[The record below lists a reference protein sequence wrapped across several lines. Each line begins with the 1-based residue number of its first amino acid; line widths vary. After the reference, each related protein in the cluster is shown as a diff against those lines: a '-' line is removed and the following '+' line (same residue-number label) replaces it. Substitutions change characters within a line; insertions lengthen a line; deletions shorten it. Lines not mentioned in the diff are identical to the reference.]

1 MYSDNDS
8 NDSPGGYP
16 SGNWQ
21 GWEIMIVVLMLIGL
35 AMMTCGGPA
44 LVLFF

>member
-1 MYSDNDS
+1 MCPEDDLNNSHHGNS
-8 NDSPGGYP
+8 

>member
-1 MYSDNDS
+1 MCSENDLNNSHRDYS
-8 NDSPGGYP
+8 

>member
-1 MYSDNDS
+1 VYSEDDS
-8 NDSPGGYP
+8 NDSPDGYP
-16 SGNWQ
+16 SGSWQ

>member
-1 MYSDNDS
+1 MCPEDDS
-8 NDSPGGYP
+8 NYSPRGYS

-44 LVLFF
+44 LIIFF

>member
-1 MYSDNDS
+1 MHPEDDSEFSSDR
-8 NDSPGGYP
+8 YP
-16 SGNWQ
+16 TGNWQ

>member
-1 MYSDNDS
+1 MCPDNDS
-8 NDSPGGYP
+8 NYSPHGYP

-35 AMMTCGGPA
+35 ALPSAPHPGEHS
-44 LVLFF
+44 